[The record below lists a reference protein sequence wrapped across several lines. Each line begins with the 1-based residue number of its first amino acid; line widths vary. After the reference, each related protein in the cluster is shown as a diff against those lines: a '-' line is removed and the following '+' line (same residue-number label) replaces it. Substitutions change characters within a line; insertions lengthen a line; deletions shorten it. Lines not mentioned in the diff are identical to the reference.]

1 MWASMV
7 GMDDEANAGAQ
18 PETTGPRASSPVGS
32 ADGLDPDDADRLQTY
47 AMGLAEGI
55 DAALPRWVER
65 AVLRVHAAWV
75 DAGGAADGADL
86 DVLAAAARDAGGRA
100 RAAVGPQVREL
111 LALDIDEQRG
121 NPLAIVRRAVR
132 FPTEVL
138 RSAGVPPVARD
149 AQAETHFPDDIY
161 DLTPASFA
169 DLDPS
174 LHEPGL
180 LWGAAKAHVHLRR
193 RRAEGRR

>member
-7 GMDDEANAGAQ
+7 GMDPDANAGAQ
-18 PETTGPRASSPVGS
+18 PETTGPPVASVGPD
-32 ADGLDPDDADRLQTY
+32 DGLDPDDAIRLQAY

-65 AVLRVHAAWV
+65 SVARVHEAWV
-75 DAGGAADGADL
+75 NDGAGRAEDA
-86 DVLAAAARDAGGRA
+86 DRVRDMARDAGVRA
-100 RAAVGPQVREL
+100 RDEIGPQVREL
-111 LALDIDEQRG
+111 LARDIDEQRG
-121 NPLAIVRRAVR
+121 NPLALVRRAVR
-132 FPTEVL
+132 FPTAVL
-138 RSAGVPPVARD
+138 RDVGVPPVARD
-149 AQAETHFPDDIY
+149 AQAEAHFPDDVY

-193 RRAEGRR
+193 RRAEGQR